1 MLFVMKMSKTKE
13 HKKLLYVSTEH
24 ATTRSTD
31 GSTWVVNI
39 GNTLYAD
46 KVDAISPLK
55 VTIANLFPNVTLHN
69 NLFSVS
75 NTDGTVNV
83 TVPVGN
89 YTAAEYATAVTA
101 LLTAVNVT
109 LEIGAGNPYF
119 VWTSNNVHGD
129 TTIFSTSIDWW
140 NLVGYGS
147 TDAVVFAQTTAVPA
161 PHLPN
166 MGGEK
171 IVHISCDKI
180 SHGNLVHAQDGK
192 LHDIVLSVPLS
203 DTAYGFNTSFVPQAD
218 DTYIVDY
225 RYTCSLASSLE
236 FQLLDS
242 KMRPLPYP
250 LSHHIQMIF
259 RLYHHENRGGA

>member
-1 MLFVMKMSKTKE
+1 MKMSKTKE

-24 ATTRSTD
+24 ATSRTAD

-55 VTIANLFPNVTLHN
+55 VTMANLFPNVTQYN
-69 NLFSVS
+69 NTFTVS
-75 NTDGTVNV
+75 NTDMTIVV
-83 TVPVGN
+83 TIPVGL
-89 YTAAEYATAVTA
+89 YTAAEFATTVSGWLSDANID
-101 LLTAVNVT
+101 LTVVAD
-109 LEIGAGNPYF
+109 LF
-119 VWTSNNVHGD
+119 VWVSDNTHGD
-129 TTIFSTSIDWW
+129 TTISSSLLDFWH
-140 NLVGYGS
+140 LVGYGS
-147 TDAVVFAQTTAVPA
+147 TDDLVFAQNTSSTA
-161 PHLPN
+161 PHPPN
-166 MGGEK
+166 MAGEK
-171 IVHISCDKI
+171 IVHIACDKI
-180 SHGNLVHAQDGK
+180 SHGNLVHGEDGK
-192 LHDIVLSVPLS
+192 LHDILLSVPLT

-242 KMRPLPYP
+242 RMRSLGYP
-250 LSHHIQMIF
+250 INPHIQMIF